1 MGHQRPETPGAHVE
15 TADVRVISNQV
26 LTEEEDRYQ
35 RFRVLL
41 QQTGGDPSSI
51 LMLLATIVRNKDWRR
66 LTDRHQGG
74 LTFLGYFQELGW
86 SKSDLLG
93 FVETMHHKHE
103 RPPKLR
109 PEIRE
114 EMEELRRQVRD
125 LANPPLLPL
134 GPPLGSRNN
143 PSGVQKPDKAADREV
158 EAPFE
163 PNVANSN
170 IRSGKK
176 QGSTQTTYITSRLKR
191 DAPALAE
198 KVICGEITP
207 RAAAIKAGFLKPEF
221 SIPIE
226 PQGAARRILNR
237 FRGEP
242 LLELIR
248 VLVNHA
254 GGTFVEPESQEE

>member
-109 PEIRE
+109 TEIRE

-125 LANPPLLPL
+125 LANPPLLPF
-134 GPPLGSRNN
+134 GGTPGNRNAVKEPEVPVSPPQENG
-143 PSGVQKPDKAADREV
+143 
-158 EAPFE
+158 
-163 PNVANSN
+163 VANGTPVSRSKGSN
-170 IRSGKK
+170 QS
-176 QGSTQTTYITSRLKR
+176 TYITSRLKR

-207 RAAAIKAGFLKPEF
+207 RAAAIEAGFLKPEF

>member
-125 LANPPLLPL
+125 LANPALLPL
-134 GPPLGSRNN
+134 GPPIGSRNN
-143 PSGVQKPDKAADREV
+143 PSGVQKPDEETAVEV
-158 EAPFE
+158 PFE
-163 PNVANSN
+163 PNASNGN
-170 IRSGKK
+170 IRSVRTKAGNK
-176 QGSTQTTYITSRLKR
+176 STYITSRLKR

-207 RAAAIKAGFLKPEF
+207 RAAAIEAGFLKPEF

-248 VLVNHA
+248 VLANHA